1 MKDLSIAMALMDFLP
16 VVLFTV
22 AVIMLQRD
30 LYNKMSKGAFAL
42 FAMGTLDIVF
52 AGVAKAVY
60 KLLYASGVCDFQP
73 LSNMFFP
80 VQSIGF
86 LMAGIAVVAM
96 ISFRQGNTLY
106 SAAPP
111 VFMGTFVFV
120 GCMCLGLGMFYV
132 VLCRLAVMLKRKSL
146 ILVFLLSFI
155 CSLVMGY
162 MSSKDFSLAYIN
174 WIAQGINTIGQALL
188 LYGAVTL
195 RRAGLVDLI
204 IRKKVRNR
212 NVRAERIVENC

>member
-1 MKDLSIAMALMDFLP
+1 
-16 VVLFTV
+16 
-22 AVIMLQRD
+22 
-30 LYNKMSKGAFAL
+30 
-42 FAMGTLDIVF
+42 
-52 AGVAKAVY
+52 
-60 KLLYASGVCDFQP
+60 
-73 LSNMFFP
+73 
-80 VQSIGF
+80 
-86 LMAGIAVVAM
+86 
-96 ISFRQGNTLY
+96 
-106 SAAPP
+106 
-111 VFMGTFVFV
+111 MGTFVFV

-155 CSLVMGY
+155 CSLGMGY

-188 LYGAVTL
+188 LYGAVSL